1 METVD
6 APAATTAVDDAVS
19 IGGVGVASYERF
31 TIMLSSSLLLLFVP
45 LRFIVLLVKD
55 GVTCG

>member
-1 METVD
+1 MD
-6 APAATTAVDDAVS
+6 APAAATAVDDAVS
-19 IGGVGVASYERF
+19 IGGVGVASYELF
-31 TIMLSSSLLLLFVP
+31 TIMLLSSSLLLLFVP